1 MTEPTHDT
9 VHTDVLVIGSG
20 AAGIGTALKAA
31 AAGHSV
37 IVIEKDEYLGGTS
50 AICGGWG
57 WVPGNKGGAD
67 DTRAEAKEYIK
78 ALALDSYD
86 ETMVDVFLD
95 AVPDA
100 MDFFEDQGVQMVYGA
115 PSPDYQ
121 MDAPGAKEKGRAVTF
136 KRADARILG
145 EDRLRVQPY
154 LMPYTVYGY
163 MPEIGPDIAKML
175 KANQSVPNFLYATK
189 NVLGTWLQAAVHKR
203 AYTRTNGNALMT
215 WMLAAARK
223 AGIRMWT
230 KTEAVELVQD
240 AAGVVVGARIAGAH
254 DGVVRARLGVVLASG
269 GFANNPELRKQF
281 FAHDPNGDD
290 HFTPTIGHDGDA
302 YRMANMLGGYMD
314 DSVHQPAS
322 WGPVTTFRTL
332 VRKKPAIFPHL
343 RAFGLPG
350 LIAVDRDGVRF
361 ANESL
366 SYHDYGVEMIANDAG
381 REKTFGW
388 IVADARAMHKY
399 GIGYAKPWPF
409 PKQIFEAEGF
419 LVEADTI
426 EGLAEQIG
434 VPPANL
440 RRTIEEFNVHA
451 ARGEDPKFKRGS
463 LKYHNF
469 KGDMD
474 HRPNPNLEPLTK
486 GPFFAVKIQMGD
498 LGTYAGLKVNE
509 RSEVVRRDGSAIA
522 GLYAV
527 GTAAVS
533 VFGGG
538 YPGYGANIGPAMVF
552 GYLTGRDIAAHA
564 AERTAVAV
572 AQPA

>member
-1 MTEPTHDT
+1 MSQTIL
-9 VHTDVLVIGSG
+9 TDVLVIGSG

-31 AAGHSV
+31 QQGHLV
-37 IVIEKDEYLGGTS
+37 LVIEKDQYLGGTS

-57 WVPGNKGGAD
+57 WVPGNKGGTD
-67 DTRAEAKEYIK
+67 DTRAEAKQYIE
-78 ALALDSYD
+78 ALALHSYN
-86 ETMVDVFLD
+86 EEMVDVFLD
-95 AVPDA
+95 AVPEA
-100 MDFFEDQGVQMVYGA
+100 MQFFEDEGVQMVYGA
-115 PSPDYQ
+115 MSPDYQ

-175 KANQSVPNFLYATK
+175 KANQSLPNFLYATK
-189 NVLGTWLQAAVHKR
+189 NVLTTWAQTALYKR

-215 WMLAAARK
+215 WMFAAARN

-230 KTEAVELVQD
+230 NTEATELITD
-240 AAGVVVGARIAGAH
+240 ADGVVTGARITGEH
-254 DGVVRARLGVVLASG
+254 TGTVEARLGVVLASG
-269 GFANNPELRKQF
+269 GFSNNPELRKQF
-281 FAHDPNGDD
+281 FAHDPHGDD

-302 YRMANMLGGYMD
+302 YTMAKALGGFMD
-314 DSVHQPAS
+314 DTVHQPAS
-322 WGPVTTFRTL
+322 WGPVTTFTTL
-332 VRKKPAIFPHL
+332 VKKKSAIFPHL

-366 SYHDYGVEMIANDAG
+366 SYHDYGVEMINNDAG
-381 REKTFGW
+381 RDKTFGW
-388 IVADARAMHKY
+388 IVADAKAMRKY

-409 PKQIFEAEGF
+409 PKQIFEAEKF
-419 LVEADTI
+419 LIEAQTI
-426 EGLAEQIG
+426 EELAGKIG
-434 VPPANL
+434 VPAATL
-440 RRTIEEFNVHA
+440 RRTVDEFNGHA
-451 ARGEDPKFKRGS
+451 AQGEDPKFKRGS

-474 HRPNPNLEPLTK
+474 HKPNPNLEPLDQ
-486 GPFFAVKIQMGD
+486 GPYFAVKIQMGD
-498 LGTYAGLKVNE
+498 LGTYAGLKVNG
-509 RSEVVRRDGSAIA
+509 RSEVVKPDGRAIP

-552 GYLTGRDIAAHA
+552 GYLTGRDIAVHA
-564 AERTAVAV
+564 AERAGATVA
-572 AQPA
+572 

>member
-1 MTEPTHDT
+1 MSSTIN
-9 VHTDVLVIGSG
+9 TDVLVIGSG

-31 AAGHSV
+31 QQGHSV
-37 IVIEKDEYLGGTS
+37 LVIEKDQYLGGTS

-57 WVPGNKGGAD
+57 WVPGNKGGTD
-67 DTRAEAKEYIK
+67 DTRAEAKQYIK
-78 ALALDSYD
+78 ALALDSYN
-86 ETMVDVFLD
+86 EEMVDVFLD
-95 AVPDA
+95 AVPEA
-100 MDFFEDQGVQMVYGA
+100 MQFFEDEGVQMVYGA
-115 PSPDYQ
+115 MSPDYQ

-175 KANQSVPNFLYATK
+175 KANQSLPNFLYATR
-189 NVLGTWLQAAVHKR
+189 NVLTTWAQTALHKR

-215 WMLAAARK
+215 WMFAAARN

-230 KTEAVELVQD
+230 NTEATELITD
-240 AAGVVVGARIAGAH
+240 A
-254 DGVVRARLGVVLASG
+254 DGVVTGAHIKGEHNGRVEARLGVVLASG
-269 GFANNPELRKQF
+269 GFSNNPKLRQQF

-302 YRMANMLGGYMD
+302 YTMASKLGGYMD
-314 DSVHQPAS
+314 DTVHQPAS
-322 WGPVTTFRTL
+322 WGPVTTFETL
-332 VRKKPAIFPHL
+332 VKKKPAIFPHL

-366 SYHDYGVEMIANDAG
+366 SYHDYGVEMINNDAG
-381 REKTFGW
+381 RDKTFGW
-388 IVADARAMHKY
+388 IVADAKAMRKY

-409 PKQIFEAEGF
+409 PKQIFEAEKF
-419 LVEADTI
+419 LIEAPTL
-426 EGLAEQIG
+426 EELARKIG
-434 VPPANL
+434 VPAANL
-440 RRTIEEFNVHA
+440 RRTVDEFNVHA
-451 ARGEDPKFKRGS
+451 AKGEDPKFKRGS

-474 HRPNPNLEPLTK
+474 HKPNPNLEPLDK
-486 GPFFAVKIQMGD
+486 GPYFAVKIQMGD
-498 LGTYAGLKVNE
+498 LGTYAGLKVND
-509 RSEVVRRDGSAIA
+509 RSEVVKPDGSAIP
-522 GLYAV
+522 GLYAL

-564 AERTAVAV
+564 AERDRATVA
-572 AQPA
+572 

>member
-1 MTEPTHDT
+1 MSQTIL
-9 VHTDVLVIGSG
+9 TDVLVIGSG

-31 AAGHSV
+31 QQGHSV
-37 IVIEKDEYLGGTS
+37 LVIEKDQYLGGTS

-57 WVPGNKGGAD
+57 WVPGNKGGTD
-67 DTRAEAKEYIK
+67 DTRAEAKQYIE
-78 ALALDSYD
+78 ALALDSYN
-86 ETMVDVFLD
+86 EEMVDVFLD
-95 AVPDA
+95 AVPEA
-100 MDFFEDQGVQMVYGA
+100 MQFFEDEGVQMVYGA
-115 PSPDYQ
+115 MSPDYQ

-175 KANQSVPNFLYATK
+175 KANQSLPNFLYATK
-189 NVLGTWLQAAVHKR
+189 NVLTTWAQTALYKR

-215 WMLAAARK
+215 WMFAAARN

-230 KTEAVELVQD
+230 NTEATELITD
-240 AAGVVVGARIAGAH
+240 ADGVVTGARITGEH
-254 DGVVRARLGVVLASG
+254 TGTVEARLGVVLASG
-269 GFANNPELRKQF
+269 GFSNNPELRKQF
-281 FAHDPNGDD
+281 FAHDRHGDD

-302 YRMANMLGGYMD
+302 YTMAKALGGFMD
-314 DSVHQPAS
+314 DTVHQPAS
-322 WGPVTTFRTL
+322 WGPVTTFTTL
-332 VRKKPAIFPHL
+332 VKKKSAIFPHL

-366 SYHDYGVEMIANDAG
+366 SYHDYGVEMINNDAG
-381 REKTFGW
+381 RDKTFGW
-388 IVADARAMHKY
+388 IVADAKAMRKY

-409 PKQIFEAEGF
+409 PKQIFEAEKF
-419 LVEADTI
+419 LIEAQTI
-426 EGLAEQIG
+426 EELAGKIG
-434 VPPANL
+434 VPAATL
-440 RRTIEEFNVHA
+440 RRTVDEFNVHA
-451 ARGEDPKFKRGS
+451 AQGEDPKFKRGS

-474 HRPNPNLEPLTK
+474 HKPNPNLEPLDQ
-486 GPFFAVKIQMGD
+486 GPYFAVKIQMGD
-498 LGTYAGLKVNE
+498 LGTYAGLKVNG
-509 RSEVVRRDGSAIA
+509 RSEVVKPDGRAIP

-552 GYLTGRDIAAHA
+552 GYLTGRDIAVHA
-564 AERTAVAV
+564 AERAGATVA
-572 AQPA
+572 

>member
-1 MTEPTHDT
+1 MSQTIL
-9 VHTDVLVIGSG
+9 TDVLVIGSG

-31 AAGHSV
+31 QQGHSV
-37 IVIEKDEYLGGTS
+37 LVIEKDQYLGGTS

-57 WVPGNKGGAD
+57 WVPGNKGGVD
-67 DTRAEAKEYIK
+67 DTRAEAKQYIE
-78 ALALDSYD
+78 ALALHSYN
-86 ETMVDVFLD
+86 EEMVDVFLD
-95 AVPDA
+95 AVPEA
-100 MDFFEDQGVQMVYGA
+100 MQFFEDEGVQMVYGA
-115 PSPDYQ
+115 MSPDYQ

-175 KANQSVPNFLYATK
+175 KANQTIGNFLYATK
-189 NVLGTWLQAAVHKR
+189 NVLTTWAQTALYKR

-215 WMLAAARK
+215 WMFAAARN

-230 KTEAVELVQD
+230 NTEATELITD
-240 AAGVVVGARIAGAH
+240 ADGVVTGARITGEH
-254 DGVVRARLGVVLASG
+254 TGTVEARLGVVLASG
-269 GFANNPELRKQF
+269 GFSNNPELRKQF
-281 FAHDPNGDD
+281 FAHDPHGDD

-302 YRMANMLGGYMD
+302 YTMAKALGGFMD
-314 DSVHQPAS
+314 DTVHQPAS
-322 WGPVTTFRTL
+322 WGPVTTFTTL
-332 VRKKPAIFPHL
+332 VKKKPAIFPHL

-366 SYHDYGVEMIANDAG
+366 SYHDYGVEMINNDAG
-381 REKTFGW
+381 RDKTFGW
-388 IVADARAMHKY
+388 IVSDAKAMRKY

-409 PKQIFEAEGF
+409 PKQIFEAEKF
-419 LVEADTI
+419 LIEAPTI
-426 EGLAEQIG
+426 EELAGKIG
-434 VPPANL
+434 VPAATL
-440 RRTIEEFNVHA
+440 RRTVDEFNVHA
-451 ARGEDPKFKRGS
+451 AQGEDPKFKRGS

-474 HRPNPNLEPLTK
+474 HKPNPNLEPLDQ
-486 GPFFAVKIQMGD
+486 GPYFAVKIQMGD
-498 LGTYAGLKVNE
+498 LGTYAGLKVNG
-509 RSEVVRRDGSAIA
+509 RSEVVKPDGRAIP

-552 GYLTGRDIAAHA
+552 GYLTGRDIAVHA
-564 AERTAVAV
+564 AERAGATVA
-572 AQPA
+572 